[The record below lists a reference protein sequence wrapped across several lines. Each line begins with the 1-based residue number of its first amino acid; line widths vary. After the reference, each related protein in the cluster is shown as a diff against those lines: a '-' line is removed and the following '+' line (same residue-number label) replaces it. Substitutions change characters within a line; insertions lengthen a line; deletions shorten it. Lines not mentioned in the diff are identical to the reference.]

1 MDCSDAKDCGR
12 RRSFEESGNAVG
24 DAADV
29 APYRGAKT
37 RIIDARGHAA
47 TPGLV
52 GPTVRELNEAAM
64 TV

>member
-1 MDCSDAKDCGR
+1 MNCSDAEDCGR
-12 RRSFEESGNAVG
+12 RPRLEESGNAVG

-37 RIIDARGHAA
+37 RIIDARGHAVI
-47 TPGLV
+47 PGLV
-52 GPTVRELNEAAM
+52 NPPVREMSEAAM